1 MLFLNAGVAGDCETF
16 DVAVGDWIEVN
27 CKCIM
32 HSDLLSHLF
41 GSKWHLA
48 CPARIR
54 EHCRSG
60 WEERKIGMAQL
71 SQSGTHSIYGH
82 LCQTHISLALPTV
95 SQPWMAEVCME
106 NSSYCCS
113 TSCRYIFREW
123 KSSPSVVHLFL
134 SSPGFRVQLQTHGF
148 RVWKRN
154 HFFLYFLNSSLL

>member
-16 DVAVGDWIEVN
+16 DVAAGDWIEVN

-32 HSDLLSHLF
+32 HSVLLSHLF

-60 WEERKIGMAQL
+60 WEEWKIGMAQL

-82 LCQTHISLALPTV
+82 LWQTHISLALPTV
-95 SQPWMAEVCME
+95 NQPWMAEVCME
-106 NSSYCCS
+106 NSFYCCS

-123 KSSPSVVHLFL
+123 KSSPSVVHLFFEL
-134 SSPGFRVQLQTHGF
+134 TRLQSAAPNSWF
-148 RVWKRN
+148 SCMKKKP
-154 HFFLYFLNSSLL
+154 FFSLFS